1 MSRDVKRNLLKL
13 LFRDK
18 CNKMDPSNFNY
29 EDLRKEYLKRLQVIH
44 PDKINVNS
52 IDVDR
57 LQSERQRDPENLDSL
72 RSKEDL
78 KKEFQELQSTWDRYE
93 ELSKSMMK
101 VVQGDGATANFTKFG
116 VGCSFSDNDEERAL
130 RNEITDQACRG
141 WFSSGLVSSGI
152 SANSNDE
159 RDNGNSKGNI
169 ASNRKSLID
178 DSMFVPAES
187 SDTHDNNS
195 DALGNKTKSKPVRRQ
210 QRTLIPGIN

>member
-18 CNKMDPSNFNY
+18 YSKLDPSSYTY

-44 PDKINVNS
+44 PDKINANS
-52 IDVDR
+52 MDVDR
-57 LQSERQRDPENLDSL
+57 LESERQENLEAP
-72 RSKEDL
+72 RSKDDL

-101 VVQGDGATANFTKFG
+101 VVQGDGATANFTQFG

-141 WFSSGLVSSGI
+141 WFSSGLVDSGI
-152 SANSNDE
+152 SAKNDE
-159 RDNGNSKGNI
+159 RDNGNSKGKI
-169 ASNRKSLID
+169 ASTRKSLID
-178 DSMFVPAES
+178 DSMFVQAES

-195 DALGNKTKSKPVRRQ
+195 DALGHKTKSKPVRRQ
-210 QRTLIPGIN
+210 QKTLIPGIN